1 MLIKE
6 IPHYIVTAEPFQS
19 QVANLSNF
27 LISQTFQ
34 WVRCEIIEMF
44 LDCIGSE
51 RNLHNACVAH
61 GHTLADSRSNVKRLE
76 GYSGSMNHRTH
87 IQFVLILCR
96 IITPRKPIAH
106 EWNSGMTIPI

>member
-76 GYSGSMNHRTH
+76 GRFPVSGAYF
-87 IQFVLILCR
+87 QFAFILCR
-96 IITPRKPIAH
+96 IIAPCKPITH
-106 EWNSGMTIPI
+106 EWNSCMTIPIK